1 MVFPQYRKYSND
13 QSYFKI
19 VSETELIE
27 LKIFG
32 SMFEIHHIIAK
43 ILPERVMIAD
53 MLNDYKNFA
62 EAINEQE
69 YEMKL
74 AFCKENLKQ
83 I

>member
-1 MVFPQYRKYSND
+1 MVFPQYRKYSNG

-19 VSETELIE
+19 VSETEFIE

-32 SMFEIHHIIAK
+32 SMFEIHHINAK

-62 EAINEQE
+62 EAISQQE
-69 YEMKL
+69 YEEKM
-74 AFCKENLKQ
+74 AYCKENLKQ